1 MAGIKYSEVQIEEL
15 RKNKYIKTVT
25 EKYITFTDE
34 FKIQALELDK
44 RYFLPKE
51 IFKEF
56 WFPEYII
63 NTNLPKQTLAT
74 LRYKERKGWIKQVI
88 SSKKWRKKSEKINFE
103 NMTKDEKIKY
113 LETENAYLKELYKI
127 KHWNYP

>member
-1 MAGIKYSEVQIEEL
+1 MSGIKYNQAQLEEL
-15 RKNKYIKTVT
+15 RRNKYIKTVT

-63 NTNLPKQTLAT
+63 NTKTPKQTLAT
-74 LRYKERKGWIKQVI
+74 LRYKERKEWVNWVI
-88 SSKKWRKKSEKINFE
+88 SSKKWRKKSEKIDFE

-113 LETENAYLKELYKI
+113 LETENTYLKELYKI

>member
-1 MAGIKYSEVQIEEL
+1 MAGIKYNETQIQEL
-15 RKNKYIKTVT
+15 RKNKYIKAVT

-34 FKIQALELDK
+34 FKIKALELDK

-63 NTNLPKQTLAT
+63 KSDIPSINLK
-74 LRYKERKGWIKQVI
+74 RWRKLLKYEKLIWG
-88 SSKKWRKKSEKINFE
+88 KKWRPKKEKINFE
-103 NMTKDEKIKY
+103 NMNIEEQNEY
-113 LETENAYLKELYKI
+113 LRTENAYLKELYKL
-127 KHWNYP
+127 KHWKYP

>member
-1 MAGIKYSEVQIEEL
+1 MSGIKYNETQIEEL
-15 RKNKYIKTVT
+15 RANKYVKTVT

-34 FKIQALELDK
+34 FKIKALELDK

-63 NTNLPKQTLAT
+63 NTKTPKQTLAT
-74 LRYKERKGWIKQVI
+74 LRYKERKGWVNWVI
-88 SSKKWRKKSEKINFE
+88 SSKKWRKQSEKIDFE
-103 NMTKDEKIKY
+103 NMNLEEQNEY
-113 LETENAYLKELYKI
+113 LRTENAYLKELYKL